1 MIKVNENYC
10 FCCDECPICEELE
23 HRIKIAKELNDEPQL
38 EYCSCEKIG
47 TPFYSGGYCEDAQ
60 QEEKTKKDN
69 PRKTGRANRRH
80 FKETKFKK
88 RKKMCKE
95 QYPNFWLGKEEKYI
109 MKPKNSKAKKLFKK
123 KSNKTIRK
131 NNIYVLTKNK
141 NYYKK
146 MCDKWIID

>member
-1 MIKVNENYC
+1 
-10 FCCDECPICEELE
+10 
-23 HRIKIAKELNDEPQL
+23 
-38 EYCSCEKIG
+38 
-47 TPFYSGGYCEDAQ
+47 
-60 QEEKTKKDN
+60 
-69 PRKTGRANRRH
+69 
-80 FKETKFKK
+80 
-88 RKKMCKE
+88 MCKE